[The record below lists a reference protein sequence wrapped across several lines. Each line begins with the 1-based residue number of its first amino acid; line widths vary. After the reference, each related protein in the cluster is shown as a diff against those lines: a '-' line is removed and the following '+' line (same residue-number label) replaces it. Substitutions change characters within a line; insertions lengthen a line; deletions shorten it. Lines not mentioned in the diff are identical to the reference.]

1 MGEPLENV
9 RVGMTG
15 RREVIVTRDL
25 TVGAHLDGMPLP
37 LWHEPRS
44 ITRG

>member
-15 RREVIVTRDL
+15 RHEVIVTRDL
-25 TVGAHLDGMPLP
+25 TVGAHLDGMPFVFGT
-37 LWHEPRS
+37 S
-44 ITRG
+44 RGR

>member
-1 MGEPLENV
+1 MEEPLENF

-25 TVGAHLDGMPLP
+25 TVGAHLDGMPFVFGT
-37 LWHEPRS
+37 S
-44 ITRG
+44 RGR